1 MPAYEAIKA
10 EDARRKAAARA
21 VGDAVAAPLAA
32 PTVPSFLPFTRWA
45 ATSPAIQ
52 STLVVEEDVKV
63 RPKARLS
70 WYHPDDTMVPR
81 DWWRGG
87 LLADLD
93 YYRPFRTPAVAAAA

>member
-1 MPAYEAIKA
+1 MPAYEAVKA

-21 VGDAVAAPLAA
+21 GGDAAATPLPT

-52 STLVVEEDVKV
+52 ATLVVEEDVKV

-81 DWWRGG
+81 GWWKGG
-87 LLADLD
+87 LLADLA
-93 YYRPFRTPAVAAAA
+93 YYRPFRAPVAAAAA